1 MKDKIDE
8 IVSSLTD
15 EEKVSLLQ
23 GKDFWNIN
31 GIERLNIPSMMV
43 SDGPHGVRKQEG
55 EADHIGLNDSV
66 PSVCYPT
73 LSALSNS
80 WDRDLLERIGKALA
94 KECISHDIGM
104 LLGPGINHKRSPLC
118 GRNFEYFSED
128 PVLTGKLAASYV
140 KGVQSN
146 GVAACLKHYAV
157 NSQET
162 YRMNTDSIIDERTLF
177 EIYLKA
183 FEIVV
188 KEADP
193 AAVMTAYNLVNGTYC
208 SENEYLMEDIMRK
221 RFGFNGLFVTD
232 WGAISDVVKSFQSG
246 LDLEMPGMCRGTEE
260 LVLEAI
266 EKGTLSREKLDAC
279 VKRIITLLSNKQDSK
294 PYSVDAHLQLAREA
308 AEKSAV
314 LLKNDNILPLK
325 RAGKTA
331 IIGKMAKQP
340 RYQGSG
346 SSKVNPIELDSIV
359 DRWEGQYL
367 YADGYEDNGLTNVF
381 LIEEAK
387 KAASQADTVV
397 VVAGLPEF
405 YEAEGFDRSHMN
417 LPEGHNQ
424 LIHALTLVHSRV
436 VVVLQ
441 TGSPVTMPWI
451 HEVQSVLLMNLG
463 GCKSGEA
470 TVRLLQGDV
479 NPSGRLSQTFPV
491 KLEDTPCFN
500 LYPAVNKKA
509 LYKESIYTGYRYY
522 TGAKKEVLF
531 PFGYGLSYTQFEYKD
546 LKIIRGQNSFLV
558 IVKLKNIGK
567 YAGRE
572 VVQCYIGAK
581 DPLTFRAERELKHF
595 KIVELKPGE
604 SAEVHFEVNLHD
616 FERYS
621 TKLHEYIREEGMYT
635 VEIGKDVST
644 IVLSQTIH
652 IQGIEPFKEDYDP
665 VYDDP
670 KNIDSITDEQF
681 YSLFDTKPISK
692 EKTEFTRDDSV
703 RDIADTKPIFK
714 ALMPVVSKLAAS
726 YTKGDEETETQAK
739 MTILDMPVRTYGI
752 AGHLTKE
759 GIEGLVDIFNGHWIK
774 GIKRM
779 KKNIHKDV

>member
-1 MKDKIDE
+1 MKDRIDE

-279 VKRIITLLSNKQDSK
+279 VKRIITLLLNKQDSK

-325 RAGKTA
+325 KGGKTA

-359 DRWEGQYL
+359 DCWEGQYL
-367 YADGYEDNGLTNVF
+367 YADGYEDNGQTNVF

-522 TGAKKEVLF
+522 TGAQKEVLF

-644 IVLSQTIH
+644 IVLSRTIH